1 MNFISKLNYVSIAEL
16 IEMLNKESRPKG
28 GVSYSLVNE
37 IKPIDLYCYLYAKFG
52 SPNGLQNF
60 LRNNSSDNLIHWE
73 WTFLFGVNLVS
84 FQSLNTRTEIIFI
97 GKFETAPDLIGIIT
111 DIKNDIKNYGKTIK
125 NIKENLEKWK
135 RFVNP
140 FNRLHVT
147 VKQTIKNIEK
157 LNLDIESDR
166 SKLSLS
172 GIDGGSQDAINDLLN
187 RYNNAVCYYF
197 SLKSMLP
204 VMAESFVNLVIYIL
218 AKKEI
223 KRNDRLFQGVIRQPI
238 DIRVQS
244 LHINCDGFKSM
255 VDYSNESCKKFH
267 SIINER
273 NDILHGNV
281 DMKSL
286 EIGDIYFNGNVPI
299 FTEYDDLYSR
309 TSGAYLKSIK
319 YDSILKSY
327 DDVNGFINFIL
338 DSLDSSTR
346 TFIEQLAFRR
356 EIGVSYRDG
365 RLGALLPDRMVDFRM
380 PIQAEL

>member
-1 MNFISKLNYVSIAEL
+1 VNFISKLNYVSVAEL
-16 IEMLNKESRPKG
+16 IEMLDKENRPKG
-28 GVSYSLVNE
+28 FFSYPLVYE
-37 IKPIDLYCYLYAKFG
+37 IKPIDLYCYFYAKFG
-52 SPNGLQNF
+52 QPNGLQNF
-60 LRNNSSDNLIHWE
+60 LRNNSSDNLVHWE
-73 WTFLFGVNLVS
+73 WTFLFDENLIS
-84 FQSLNTRTEIIFI
+84 FQSLNVRTEIIFI
-97 GKFETAPDLIGIIT
+97 GNFEAIPDPNKVIE
-111 DIKNDIKNYGKTIK
+111 DIKKDFQNYGKA
-125 NIKENLEKWK
+125 IKEVREKLEKWK

-147 VKQTIKNIEK
+147 VKQTIRNIEK
-157 LNLDIESDR
+157 LNLDIENDR
-166 SKLSLS
+166 SKISLL
-172 GIDGGSQDAINDLLN
+172 GIDGDSQDTINDLLN

-223 KRNDRLFQGVIRQPI
+223 KINERLFQNVIRQPI

-255 VDYSNESCKKFH
+255 VDYSNDSCKRFH

-286 EIGDIYFNGNVPI
+286 GIGDIYFNGNVPI

-319 YDSILKSY
+319 YDSILQNY
-327 DDVNGFINFIL
+327 DDVNGFIGFIL
-338 DSLDSSTR
+338 DSLDSNTR
-346 TFIEQLAFRR
+346 TCIEQLAFRR

-365 RLGALLPDRMVDFRM
+365 RLGALLPDDMIDFRM
-380 PIQAEL
+380 PQQAEL

>member
-1 MNFISKLNYVSIAEL
+1 M
-16 IEMLNKESRPKG
+16 
-28 GVSYSLVNE
+28 
-37 IKPIDLYCYLYAKFG
+37 
-52 SPNGLQNF
+52 
-60 LRNNSSDNLIHWE
+60 
-73 WTFLFGVNLVS
+73 
-84 FQSLNTRTEIIFI
+84 
-97 GKFETAPDLIGIIT
+97 
-111 DIKNDIKNYGKTIK
+111 
-125 NIKENLEKWK
+125 
-135 RFVNP
+135 
-140 FNRLHVT
+140 
-147 VKQTIKNIEK
+147 
-157 LNLDIESDR
+157 
-166 SKLSLS
+166 S

-223 KRNDRLFQGVIRQPI
+223 KRNDRLFQSVIRQPI

-380 PIQAEL
+380 PIQAER